1 MASVRESSTRKAV
14 ALISLVF
21 LVLFLINVLPG
32 LLIGKVETVLPVYD
46 EYKEVITGQGLMIRD
61 EKVYE
66 NPYNGEVFRVALE
79 GERVPFGSEVA
90 NVLSGVDLTGL
101 KNELMEIEKSLE
113 LLQTGNAEDYSDTL
127 SRLQLAVS
135 IDDYY
140 TAHNLKGDL
149 GKQLG
154 FLVENQRSSTEDIA
168 NKINE
173 LEQERDILKSDI
185 EKNVKRIYS
194 SHSGIVSFEMDG
206 YEEMLDPND
215 LENFESEYFDAP
227 ISDDNRKAAFK
238 IVDGFEWILAV
249 KSDLDTLEIGN
260 TYEVII
266 RVNPDKVYSL
276 KAPLIKVKEEST
288 GALYFFKSNI
298 LLEELYEVRHAHVDI
313 VKLKVDSL
321 RIPKE
326 IVRDNEGKTGVFI
339 KEFYGVVRF
348 RLIKIV
354 GEDENFI
361 FVEPGDS
368 YGYIEDED
376 GKRFKTINIYTEVLL
391 DPDKFYE
398 GEIID

>member
-14 ALISLVF
+14 TLISLLF

-32 LLIGKVETVLPVYD
+32 LLIGRVETVLPVYD

-61 EKVYE
+61 EKVYD

-79 GERVPFGSEVA
+79 GERVPFGYEVA
-90 NVLSGVDLTGL
+90 NVLSGVDLTGQ
-101 KNELMEIEKSLE
+101 KNKLVEIEKSIA
-113 LLQTGNAEDYSDTL
+113 LLQTGNADNYSDTL

-154 FLVENQRSSTEDIA
+154 FLVNNHLSSPEDIS

-194 SHSGIVSFEMDG
+194 SHSGIVSFEIDG
-206 YEEMLDPND
+206 YEELLDTNN
-215 LENFESEYFDAP
+215 LENFKPEYFDAP
-227 ISDDNRKAAFK
+227 ISDNNKKAAFK
-238 IVDGFEWILAV
+238 IVDGFDWILAV
-249 KSDLDTLEIGN
+249 KSDFGSLETGN
-260 TYEVII
+260 VYEVII
-266 RVNPDKVYSL
+266 RVNPDEVYSL
-276 KAPLIKVKEEST
+276 KVPLIQIKKDNSGV
-288 GALYFFKSNI
+288 LYFFKSNT
-298 LLEELYEVRHAHVDI
+298 LLGELYDVRHANVDI

-348 RLIKIV
+348 RPIKIV
-354 GEDENFI
+354 GEDENFTY
-361 FVEPGDS
+361 VEPGDS
-368 YGYIEDED
+368 YGYIEDEG
-376 GKRFKTINIYTEVLL
+376 GKRFKTINMYTKVLL
-391 DPDKFYE
+391 DPDKFSE